1 MAHPPKSTTAE
12 IFTGLDGNDHRGS
25 MQKIVDCCRLA
36 KDAAQ
41 RLDAHFLA
49 YLLDMA
55 ALEAMG
61 QVERLSVSEAP
72 IETDVAQD

>member
-1 MAHPPKSTTAE
+1 
-12 IFTGLDGNDHRGS
+12 